1 MGFTISGGVVLSGGG
16 GSAGNK
22 IVNFSFSSDGNAS
35 NVGTLTQ
42 SRQHVGGHQY

>member
-1 MGFTISGGVVLSGGG
+1 MPITISGGVQLSGG

-22 IVNFSFSSDGNAS
+22 IVNFSFSSDGDAS
-35 NVGTLTQ
+35 HVGTLTQ